1 MLEPHPGDYVLEGTA
16 LFLVHPHQRVDTALS
31 AALRATV
38 RVSDARPPYQDI
50 SFAVQQLTEMAVRA
64 VSPGTNDPYTAI
76 NALDDLT
83 AGLTRLVS
91 RDLPS
96 PDRADHTGT
105 RRVHAPRTDPC
116 DLITEVLDAMRWYA
130 PANPGVM
137 HATLGLLDHLAP
149 AATSP
154 KVRAHLIAHLDLLQ
168 EAFISHPR
176 GLGGDL
182 PRRGYG
188 LF

>member
-1 MLEPHPGDYVLEGTA
+1 
-16 LFLVHPHQRVDTALS
+16 
-31 AALRATV
+31 
-38 RVSDARPPYQDI
+38 
-50 SFAVQQLTEMAVRA
+50 MAVRA

-149 AATSP
+149 AANAP